1 MTSLDAFG
9 AKIVV
14 EKPLIDYL
22 DPTLKLSYEPAPP
35 SITIRSIMSTI
46 ASSRAPQLTVS
57 IHEDITLEDVA
68 RKMRM
73 VEQTRMLHRL
83 VFSVI
88 IAIPSFVL
96 AIVYGSL
103 VAKDNKSKR
112 YLLEPMWAGNA
123 SRLEWALLI
132 LATPVMFYPANVFH
146 QRSAKEIRAL
156 WRRGSRT
163 SILRRFT
170 RFGSMNLL
178 VRVAFVRDY
187 PECIT
192 NMS

>member
-1 MTSLDAFG
+1 
-9 AKIVV
+9 
-14 EKPLIDYL
+14 
-22 DPTLKLSYEPAPP
+22 
-35 SITIRSIMSTI
+35 MSTI